1 MLMDYEHIRMSCL
14 LQTSLGNI
22 TVRKSVAL
30 GYNVTKG
37 AEFVVSLQM
46 SVIYNVEV

>member
-14 LQTSLGNI
+14 LHTFLGNLI
-22 TVRKSVAL
+22 VRKSVGL

-37 AEFVVSLQM
+37 AEFVVSL
-46 SVIYNVEV
+46 